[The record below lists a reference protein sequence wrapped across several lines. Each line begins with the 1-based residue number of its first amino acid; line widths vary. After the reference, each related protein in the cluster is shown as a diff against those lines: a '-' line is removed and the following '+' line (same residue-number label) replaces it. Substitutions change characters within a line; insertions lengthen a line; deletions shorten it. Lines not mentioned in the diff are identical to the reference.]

1 MAQSAS
7 EELILDGWSRL
18 HSTGHRQN
26 LLLSRRAASLQLV
39 RAAESCGR
47 TPGRSQGRG
56 LRPGGALARPD
67 LVDDSDL
74 SCSMHRITQ
83 SPMQL
88 QLQPLPATVTT

>member
-1 MAQSAS
+1 MISV
-7 EELILDGWSRL
+7 ILDGWSRL

-26 LLLSRRAASLQLV
+26 LLLSARRAAMGFAV
-39 RAAESCGR
+39 GTGAAESCGR
-47 TPGRSQGRG
+47 MPGRSQGRV

-74 SCSMHRITQ
+74 SCSVHRMTQ

-88 QLQPLPATVTT
+88 QLQPLPAIATVTT